1 MIGQLAAAC
10 RGLARAPG
18 FTTLAVA
25 ILALG
30 MGANTAAFSLFDAL
44 VLRPFP
50 FEQAEELSS
59 VALDLS
65 ARDGPSRAGLTPAD
79 LLDFRAEPGLFAGL
93 AGWSASEETLAG
105 AGPAE
110 VIQVGSMTEGMF
122 SRVLRVQPTLGRTF
136 LPEEH
141 RPGASASVLVSHA
154 LWVDR
159 LGTDPTVLGR
169 ALSLGGEP
177 HTIVGV
183 MPEGFVA
190 PFAPGARAWTAAR
203 PVVERC
209 RGCPTLQAVGRL
221 APGATLLVV
230 HERAEAALQRLGEAY
245 PDTDAGARLVV
256 EPLVGTRDGLRA
268 AFRPLFLATGVALLI
283 ACANVAVLLVT
294 RSRARRAELQLRAAV
309 GAERGDL
316 ASHLLLEVYVL
327 AVLGSVFA
335 VLVSGWLIEF
345 FLAIAAEAAPIRPQV
360 GLDRV
365 AVAFNGMLGLVA
377 VLLFGAAP
385 SAFATRRIGGIPSMR
400 SSDES
405 SRGPSARWASALLTA
420 QVALATTLSAGAVI
434 GVQALR
440 DARGADLGF
449 APDGILAIEVV
460 PPGGALPS
468 SESAEALEAYLSRLA
483 EMPGIVSVGAA
494 SGPPLAPPSTETFF
508 RVGYEAGQPTTR
520 NRAALRLVRGAY
532 FYTLGQGVVQGRS
545 LREGDEAASPAP
557 LVVNEAFADAFLGR
571 GRRPPLDARI
581 ALAGDSEGWRQVV
594 GVVEDVHLPGAA
606 SVPVIYAAY
615 EVRPAGLMTVML
627 RTDGDPDFV
636 AASARGILA
645 GLDPDVAVRRS
656 TPLSELVEAELG
668 VERFAARLLAAF
680 AGIAL
685 ALSACGLFA
694 VLTQLARRRRAETGI
709 RLALGAEPD
718 DVGLLVTGP
727 GLRLTLTGVLIGG
740 AVSASLTGSLGGL
753 VPAGFRIDPTAFLGA
768 AALLLTVSWLAAWA
782 PARRTARLDPASVL
796 RDE

>member
-1 MIGQLAAAC
+1 
-10 RGLARAPG
+10 
-18 FTTLAVA
+18 
-25 ILALG
+25 
-30 MGANTAAFSLFDAL
+30 MGTNTAAFSLFDAL

-50 FEQAEELSS
+50 FEQAEELST

-65 ARDGPSRAGLTPAD
+65 ARDGPSRAGLTAAD
-79 LLDFRAEPGLFAGL
+79 LFDFRAEPGLFSGL
-93 AGWSASEETLAG
+93 AGWSAEERTVAG

-110 VIQVGSMTEGMF
+110 VIEITSVTEGMF
-122 SRVLRVQPTLGRTF
+122 ARVLRVQPTLGRTF

-141 RPGASASVLVSHA
+141 RPGSSASVLVSHS
-154 LWVDR
+154 LWAGR
-159 LGTDPTVLGR
+159 LGADPAVLGR
-169 ALSLGGEP
+169 ALSLGGEA

-190 PFAPGARAWTAAR
+190 PFAPGARAWTASR

-209 RGCPTLQAVGRL
+209 RGCPTLEAVGRL
-221 APGATLLVV
+221 APGTTLPVV
-230 HERAEAALQRLGEAY
+230 HERAEAVLQRLGEAY
-245 PDTDAGARLVV
+245 PDTDSGARLVV
-256 EPLVGTRDGLRA
+256 EPLGVTRDGLRA
-268 AFRPLFLATGVALLI
+268 AFAPLFLATGVALLI

-316 ASHLLLEVYVL
+316 TTHLLLEAGVL
-327 AVLGSVFA
+327 ALLGSAFA
-335 VLVSGWLIEF
+335 VLVSGWLIEL
-345 FLAIAAEAAPIRPQV
+345 FLATAAAAAPISLPV

-365 AVAFNGMLGLVA
+365 AVGFNGVLGLGA
-377 VLLFGAAP
+377 VLLFGVAP
-385 SAFATRRIGGIPSMR
+385 SAFGTRRIGGIPSTR
-400 SSDES
+400 SADGS
-405 SRGPSARWASALLTA
+405 SRGPSARWASALLTG

-449 APDGILAIEVV
+449 DPDGILAIEVV
-460 PPGGALPS
+460 HPGGSLPS
-468 SESAEALEAYLSRLA
+468 RESADALEAYLARLA
-483 EMPGIVSVGAA
+483 EMPGIESVGAA
-494 SGPPLAPPSTETFF
+494 SGPPLAAPSTESYF
-508 RVGYEAGQPTTR
+508 RVGYEVGQPTTR

-532 FYTLGQGVVQGRS
+532 FYALGQGVVQGRS

-557 LVVNEAFADAFLGR
+557 LVVNEAFAQAFLGR
-571 GRRPPLDARI
+571 GRRQALDARI
-581 ALAGDSEGWRQVV
+581 ALAGDGEGWRQVV
-594 GVVEDVHLPGAA
+594 GVVEDVHLPGVA
-606 SVPVIYAAY
+606 SVPVIYAPHD
-615 EVRPAGLMTVML
+615 VRAEGLVTVML
-627 RTDGDPDFV
+627 RTAGDPDFV

-645 GLDPDVAVRRS
+645 GLDPDIAVRRS

-668 VERFAARLLAAF
+668 TERFAARLLAAF

-685 ALSACGLFA
+685 ALSAGGLFA
-694 VLTQLARRRRAETGI
+694 ILTQLAWRRRAETGI

-753 VPAGFRIDPTAFLGA
+753 VPAGFRIDPAAFLGA